1 MIRRE
6 NISGWGI
13 LSQAI
18 LRSLA
23 IRVVVSIFESHHGS
37 EENPS
42 DPIELFR
49 SLLHQR
55 TAIRRLW
62 DQVRLVHLGR
72 VWKARFRAVFEA
84 RRVSRNSPCAK
95 QRANVHVVALT
106 SSPFLLKNRS
116 IVESARPRA
125 KSWPPSADLRPV
137 ETTTYRKKNR
147 SPAGC

>member
-106 SSPFLLKNRS
+106 ASSFSKIGASSNRHDR
-116 IVESARPRA
+116 ARNHGLHQRICA
-125 KSWPPSADLRPV
+125 WQKR
-137 ETTTYRKKNR
+137 
-147 SPAGC
+147 